1 MVCELGQGLSHP
13 SILEDLRPDGDG
25 GVGWGGRTELPD
37 SGLPAGQVTGLMESH
52 AF

>member
-25 GVGWGGRTELPD
+25 EVGWGGGTELPD